1 MTARN
6 GEMGFGA
13 CGERRLAF
21 TIAVI
26 MPSAKIFL
34 KGGVGNNLFQLAQ
47 GVYLSDMGY
56 DVSYNLALTR
66 RNALTRLLGWS
77 AHPDDAR
84 SVAFAGEALEDGL
97 SSADLAFLLG
107 EFAASR
113 ILRRPVPTLS
123 ALDGKSDV
131 RIARYYAAGEFM
143 TERVIRRMR
152 RIIRDRL
159 AAVEYYADAPRLPA
173 IVHYR
178 AGDMPPHKRLAFG
191 FYRRSI
197 EKIAHLHDEIHWIT
211 NDERSLASALG
222 QSAGGVRHRAAR
234 SNTATEDFILLMRAG
249 SIVCSNSTFCYWAAI
264 LGDSE
269 RLIFPEMARANVPMD
284 LLMFDKAAELAACEF
299 ETETKTPSA

>member
-1 MTARN
+1 
-6 GEMGFGA
+6 
-13 CGERRLAF
+13 
-21 TIAVI
+21 

-84 SVAFAGEALEDGL
+84 TVVFAGETLDDGL
-97 SSADLAFLLG
+97 SSADLAFLLS

-113 ILRRPVPTLS
+113 ILRRPVPVLS
-123 ALDGKSDV
+123 ALDGKRDV

-152 RIIRDRL
+152 RIVRDRL
-159 AAVEYYADAPRLPA
+159 AAVEYYASAPRLSA
-173 IVHYR
+173 VVHYR
-178 AGDMPPHKRLAFG
+178 AGDMPPRKRLSFG

-197 EKIAHLHDEIHWIT
+197 ERIAPLHDEIHWIT
-211 NDERSLASALG
+211 NDERALTANLG
-222 QSAGGVRHRAAR
+222 NPADGVLHRVAR
-234 SNTATEDFILLMRAG
+234 SQTAIEDFILLMRAG
-249 SIVCSNSTFCYWAAI
+249 SIICSNSTFCYWAAI

-269 RLIFPEMARANVPMD
+269 RLILPEMARENVPMD
-284 LLMFDKAAELAACEF
+284 LLMFDKAAELEACEF
-299 ETETKTPSA
+299 ETETPSA